1 MVADKR
7 ISELQVLGAKDATEL
22 AALRLKIEELTGLLS
37 TSRDEYTTL
46 TKKHEGLVA
55 SSTAT
60 IAGKDKEI
68 VVLKTQCAKVKSFF
82 LP

>member
-1 MVADKR
+1 MADKR

-37 TSRDEYTTL
+37 TSREDYTTL
-46 TKKHEGLVA
+46 TKKYDGLVT